1 MKQIIGKNINFIKR
15 SLKPNSKLNL
25 NVTMTD
31 STKKDFHTRFVI
43 GSEFSSTSLF
53 SFRVEVQTGPDG
65 TLNLTGDQMRG
76 ILARCSTEP
85 QRAFLL
91 SDDVGHRIR
100 LKCNEFE
107 EAIDIETGIGETILR
122 EQLLGQNGVV
132 GDLYYPANKK
142 SKQAIVHI
150 QGSAE
155 IMQNH
160 RSIGTNLKYIQ
171 LDIISVHVICCIS

>member
-1 MKQIIGKNINFIKR
+1 M
-15 SLKPNSKLNL
+15 
-25 NVTMTD
+25 
-31 STKKDFHTRFVI
+31 
-43 GSEFSSTSLF
+43 
-53 SFRVEVQTGPDG
+53 QTGLDG
-65 TLNLTGDQMRG
+65 TLNLTGDHMRG

-91 SDDVGHRIR
+91 SDDVNHQIR

-107 EAIDIETGIGETILR
+107 EAIHIETGIGETILR
-122 EQLLGQNGVV
+122 EQLLGQNGVI

-160 RSIGTNLKYIQ
+160 RSIGTDLKIRY
-171 LDIISVHVICCIS
+171 

>member
-1 MKQIIGKNINFIKR
+1 MLQWPTPPRRIFIQGLSSDQK
-15 SLKPNSKLNL
+15 
-25 NVTMTD
+25 
-31 STKKDFHTRFVI
+31 
-43 GSEFSSTSLF
+43 FSSTSLF

-91 SDDVGHRIR
+91 SDDVGHHIR

-107 EAIDIETGIGETILR
+107 EAIDIETGIKETILR

-132 GDLYYPANKK
+132 GDLYYPTNKK

-171 LDIISVHVICCIS
+171 LDIISVHFICCIS